1 MGFRAQGSGFRVLT
15 LGCVGPVLDLKD
27 RSRLRLSEL
36 FFSALGLDKVIRD
49 SPTTMNYGIPWTMQ
63 DSFKF
68 HCQNS
73 CLLQVLRN

>member
-1 MGFRAQGSGFRVLT
+1 MCRAGVGLEGSQQVT
-15 LGCVGPVLDLKD
+15 VVGAV
-27 RSRLRLSEL
+27 
-36 FFSALGLDKVIRD
+36 FSALGLDKVIRD